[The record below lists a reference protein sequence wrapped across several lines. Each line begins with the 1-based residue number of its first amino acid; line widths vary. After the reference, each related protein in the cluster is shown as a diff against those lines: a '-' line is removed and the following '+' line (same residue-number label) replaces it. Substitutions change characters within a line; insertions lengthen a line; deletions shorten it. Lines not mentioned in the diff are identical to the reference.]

1 MYGDRQ
7 VYASLSHA
15 HVSLHVLY
23 ARTHMYSGRQ
33 AVQLPVWLRD
43 AQLAVVGE
51 VPGHGGCAGSGTGE
65 CLRSCVLSSCTA
77 NAEGGVL
84 QVLCVLR
91 ALCGSIPV
99 HAEDTELAMG

>member
-1 MYGDRQ
+1 METGRCTP
-7 VYASLSHA
+7 LSHMHTYLHMYCMHA
-15 HVSLHVLY
+15 H
-23 ARTHMYSGRQ
+23 TYSGRQ

-51 VPGHGGCAGSGTGE
+51 VPEHGGCAGSGTGE
-65 CLRSCVLSSCTA
+65 CLRSCVLSICTA

-84 QVLCVLR
+84 QVLCVLGT
-91 ALCGSIPV
+91 LCGSIPG